1 MSSTCIR
8 GASFSCCPG
17 KFRAL
22 SPLGH
27 VGAGRG
33 SGQIVVLPLCL
44 LRFHR
49 CQGEAGPRG
58 AASEL
63 LGLAGWL
70 GRQAGGTW
78 GRGAGDGRA
87 LGVPGWLGLTAAL
100 DPVAATAADPVSE

>member
-1 MSSTCIR
+1 MLPWKVPRPVAARAR
-8 GASFSCCPG
+8 GGRAGVWANRGVAPVPLAFSPE
-17 KFRAL
+17 
-22 SPLGH
+22 P
-27 VGAGRG
+27 GRG
-33 SGQIVVLPLCL
+33 
-44 LRFHR
+44 R
-49 CQGEAGPRG
+49 PRG

-87 LGVPGWLGLTAAL
+87 LGVPGWLGPTAAL